1 MGLQIGDKVIH
12 CTFGFG
18 EIIKIE
24 EKTVNGKLD
33 NYFVVQIG
41 DMTIWV
47 PNDGTGQTSLR
58 APSSAQEFKETL
70 QILSG
75 PTEELVED
83 RVLRKKQLSD
93 QLKDGQLS
101 SICRVVRDLSSY
113 QRKSKLN
120 DQERSILDRA
130 VKSLLT
136 EWSYS
141 LGTTQLQAQRVMESM
156 LEGQM
161 LH

>member
-1 MGLQIGDKVIH
+1 MGFQIGDKVIH
-12 CTFGFG
+12 CAFGFG

-24 EKTVNGKLD
+24 EKTINGRLE
-33 NYFVVQIG
+33 NCFVVQMS

-47 PNDGTGQTSLR
+47 PMDDSSQTSLR
-58 APSSAQEFKETL
+58 APTSPEEFIETIP
-70 QILSG
+70 ILNS
-75 PTEELVED
+75 PTENLVED

-93 QLKDGQLS
+93 RLKDGQLS

-113 QRKSKLN
+113 QRTTKLS

-136 EWSYS
+136 EWTFS
-141 LGTTQLQAQRVMESM
+141 LRTTQLQAVQAMESM
-156 LEGQM
+156 LAG
-161 LH
+161 